1 MQHEPQLAVGPNDR
15 SVGFSVVGRG
25 RVLLQHSDLSMQWY
39 IIVGRLLVNN
49 AGRGPVAALTSVGNG
64 ALSWVDCIWFGWEG
78 VLSQH
83 CMGPHHSLV
92 VFSLAGRGPVAAL
105 TSECN
110 RKPSWAGRFESSGKG
125 SCRSTDLSMQWGPI
139 VGRSFLAGWKGVGS
153 CRTTACNGLAQAW
166 PG

>member
-1 MQHEPQLAVGPNDR
+1 M
-15 SVGFSVVGRG
+15 
-25 RVLLQHSDLSMQWY
+25 DLSLQWGPMTGQSVLVWWEGVVSCCSTDLSIQWY
-39 IIVGRLLVNN
+39 INVGRLLVNN

-64 ALSWVDCIWFGWEG
+64 ALSWVDCFWFSWEG

-105 TSECN
+105 TSECD
-110 RKPSWAGRFESSGKG
+110 RKPSWAGCFESSGKG
-125 SCRSTDLSMQWGPI
+125 SCGSTELSMQWGPI